1 MNKKILNLS
10 QIKKKIFKLKR
21 NNKKIT
27 LCHGVFD
34 YFHLGHINYL
44 KEAKKQSDY
53 LIVSITTDKY
63 VNKGLGRPVF
73 NHHQRALF
81 LSELAIVDYV
91 ILSDNQNSVKIIN
104 LIKPNYYAKG
114 IEYKNYKKDIT
125 GNIIKETNAVKRNK
139 GKIVFI
145 DKPTFSSSNLIN
157 KSEMLYNEIQKNF
170 LKKLKLKYGSDKIIK
185 YFDKFK
191 KIKSLIVGET
201 IIDKYS
207 YSEAL
212 GKSGKEPY
220 LAFNELYE
228 KTYLGGASSIT
239 RQFRQ
244 YTKNVSFI
252 SMIGEKKEYLTI
264 INKKLKNIPK
274 KFFIKKSKSPTI
286 IKKRYIDYISGNK
299 IFGSYLINTDEINKR
314 QEKELIQKIKDFSKN
329 IDLILI
335 SDYGHGFITKKVAS
349 QICKTKKFIA
359 LNAQVNAANI
369 GYHSIAKYKRIDA
382 LIINETELRHEMKS
396 RYEDTK
402 EIAKKYLKN
411 ININYLVVTM
421 GSEGS
426 FMITK
431 TNKIHKCPA
440 FASKIVDKVG
450 AGDSMLSIIS
460 ICLKLKIPEDVS
472 LFLGSIIASYSLSNY
487 SSEEIVKIEELK
499 RTIQFMLK

>member
-1 MNKKILNLS
+1 M
-10 QIKKKIFKLKR
+10 
-21 NNKKIT
+21 
-27 LCHGVFD
+27 
-34 YFHLGHINYL
+34 

-274 KFFIKKSKSPTI
+274 NFFIKKSKSPTI
-286 IKKRYIDYISGNK
+286 IKKRYVDYISGNK

-335 SDYGHGFITKKVAS
+335 SDYGHGFIT
-349 QICKTKKFIA
+349 
-359 LNAQVNAANI
+359 
-369 GYHSIAKYKRIDA
+369 
-382 LIINETELRHEMKS
+382 
-396 RYEDTK
+396 
-402 EIAKKYLKN
+402 
-411 ININYLVVTM
+411 
-421 GSEGS
+421 
-426 FMITK
+426 
-431 TNKIHKCPA
+431 
-440 FASKIVDKVG
+440 
-450 AGDSMLSIIS
+450 
-460 ICLKLKIPEDVS
+460 
-472 LFLGSIIASYSLSNY
+472 SLS
-487 SSEEIVKIEELK
+487 
-499 RTIQFMLK
+499 